1 MMAAALPHPLL
12 TRRPTAVLLLL
23 ASAALLG
30 CDPVDETEAPEP
42 TAAEERPRAERSA
55 RDEADEDRAAELDRE
70 RAAQEAH
77 EAQEAETVAADV
89 AAGLVDA
96 GPAGDAPLEGDD
108 VTAGAAGPSAAAEGS
123 HDVYVRPVIHPD
135 VIENLRILRFALA
148 EDVVDRE
155 PVMVSSSF
163 RRDSGPMHVFLEVR
177 NETSEDIQLFV
188 GFRPASVPQRGGGV
202 TLSIPPSPRYRTRAR
217 TNTLRSVGEWVCEI
231 MDERQRVLATQR
243 FWITPA
249 AAPAPTAEPGPTAAP
264 ATE

>member
-55 RDEADEDRAAELDRE
+55 RDEAAAEERAAELARE
-70 RAAQEAH
+70 RAAQEA
-77 EAQEAETVAADV
+77 QAETVAADV

-96 GPAGDAPLEGDD
+96 GPAGDAPLEGDE
-108 VTAGAAGPSAAAEGS
+108 VTAGAADPSAAAEGS

-177 NETSEDIQLFV
+177 NDTGEDMQLFV

-249 AAPAPTAEPGPTAAP
+249 AEPSPTAEPAPTAAP

>member
-1 MMAAALPHPLL
+1 MMAAAPHVLP
-12 TRRPTAVLLLL
+12 TRQPTAMLLLL
-23 ASAALLG
+23 ASAAWLG
-30 CDPVDETEAPEP
+30 CDPVDETEAPEAP
-42 TAAEERPRAERSA
+42 AAQERPRAERSA
-55 RDEADEDRAAELDRE
+55 RNETAAEERAAEQARE
-70 RAAQEAH
+70 RAAREA
-77 EAQEAETVAADV
+77 EEAETVAADV

-96 GPAGDAPLEGDD
+96 GPAGDILLETDT
-108 VTAGAAGPSAAAEGS
+108 VVAGAAEQNVAEGS

-135 VIENLRILRFALA
+135 VIPNLRILRFSLA

-177 NETSEDIQLFV
+177 NDTGEDMQLFV

-243 FWITPA
+243 FWITPS
-249 AAPAPTAEPGPTAAP
+249 APAAEPAP
-264 ATE
+264 AAE